1 MSRHSRITESLTLL
15 KKMQAID
22 EFHAG
27 NDVDLPNRKRW
38 LVQVTPIV
46 LASYTTGEVEAF
58 IAGAD
63 AVVATKKAPVR

>member
-1 MSRHSRITESLTLL
+1 MSRHSRITESLSLL

-27 NDVDLPNRKRW
+27 NDLELPYRNRW
-38 LVQVTPIV
+38 LVLITPVV

-63 AVVATKKAPVR
+63 AVVATKASMR

>member
-1 MSRHSRITESLTLL
+1 MSRHSRITESLSLL

-27 NDVDLPNRKRW
+27 NDLDQPNRKRW
-38 LVQVTPIV
+38 LVQITPVV

-63 AVVATKKAPVR
+63 AVVAIRVPVR

>member
-1 MSRHSRITESLTLL
+1 MSRHSRITESLSLL
-15 KKMQAID
+15 MKMQAID

-27 NDVDLPNRKRW
+27 NDLELPSRKRW
-38 LVQVTPIV
+38 LVQITPVV

-63 AVVATKKAPVR
+63 AVVATKASMR

>member
-1 MSRHSRITESLTLL
+1 MPSAKLTEMSGLL

-27 NDVDLPNRKRW
+27 NDLELPNRKRW
-38 LVQVTPIV
+38 LVQITPVV

-63 AVVATKKAPVR
+63 AVVATKASMR

>member
-1 MSRHSRITESLTLL
+1 MSRHSRITESLSLL

-27 NDVDLPNRKRW
+27 NDLELPNRKRW
-38 LVQVTPIV
+38 LVQITPVV

-63 AVVATKKAPVR
+63 AVVATKAPAR